1 MKGVKDMVAESF
13 SFAPA
18 VVPKVARGMKKSK
31 YAATVEAVY
40 QHMKSNKSTQAVQVD
55 LGDVAVKSAVASF
68 RNAIARLH
76 PDDLRLV
83 QRGGELYIERRK

>member
-1 MKGVKDMVAESF
+1 MANESF

-31 YAATVEAVY
+31 YALTVEAVNQY
-40 QHMKSNKSTQAVQVD
+40 MKDHKGADAVRLE

-68 RNAIARLH
+68 RNAIARLY
-76 PDDLRLV
+76 PDTLRLV
-83 QRGGELYIERRK
+83 QRGGELYIERRP